1 VAFCASIKVAIFRAN
16 LSNGG
21 CSDSFGSEMNAM
33 TKTGFRRVALA
44 ASIGPTAAGLV
55 SISESF
61 AQNPLPPPAPGTA
74 EVERVIV
81 TAEAEGAI
89 VTGSKIPTAGKIGS
103 NPVFSLN
110 RDLINKSGQ
119 GTPPSPWV

>member
-1 VAFCASIKVAIFRAN
+1 MAVARTP
-16 LSNGG
+16 
-21 CSDSFGSEMNAM
+21 FGSEMNAM

-44 ASIGPTAAGLV
+44 ASIGPTAAGLI

-81 TAEAEGAI
+81 TAEAERTI
-89 VTGSKIPTAGKIGS
+89 VTGSLIPTSEESRLEPGFNSRPRFDQQIGS
-103 NPVFSLN
+103 
-110 RDLINKSGQ
+110 GHHG
-119 GTPPSPWV
+119 GTASQESADRECEQHPGSE